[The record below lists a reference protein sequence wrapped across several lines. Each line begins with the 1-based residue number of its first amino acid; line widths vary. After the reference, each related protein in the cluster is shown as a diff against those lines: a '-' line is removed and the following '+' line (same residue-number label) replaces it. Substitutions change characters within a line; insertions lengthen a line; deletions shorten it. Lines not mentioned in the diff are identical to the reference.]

1 MIIDLVKDFIE
12 RQCHG
17 TLQNLEAS
25 RERNMALYRMEFAQL
40 FPSIMAKLVD
50 EKRELL
56 VGLTAAYDHLEKAR
70 TEQPG

>member
-17 TLQNLEAS
+17 ILQNLEAS
-25 RERNMALYRMEFAQL
+25 RDRNMALYRMEFAQL

-56 VGLTAAYDHLEKAR
+56 VDLTAAYDHLEKAR